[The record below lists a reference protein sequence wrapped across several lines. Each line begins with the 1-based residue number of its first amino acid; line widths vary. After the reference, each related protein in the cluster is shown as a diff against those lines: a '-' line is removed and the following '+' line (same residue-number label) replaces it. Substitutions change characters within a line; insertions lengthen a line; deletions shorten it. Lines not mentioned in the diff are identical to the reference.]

1 MKTLRVLLV
10 DDDES
15 SRELAHTRLSLLGY
29 QVTPCSNGKDAVAMV
44 QAHSIPFDLLITDL
58 RMPGMNGADLIALLR
73 SSPAT
78 AELPILIVSA
88 DPDSDLSA
96 GADHVIHKPYHLHQL
111 VQAIADTFRRREG
124 IQSA

>member
-44 QAHSIPFDLLITDL
+44 HAHSIPFDLLITDL
-58 RMPGMNGADLIALLR
+58 RMPGLNGADLISLLR
-73 SSPAT
+73 ANAAT
-78 AELPILIVSA
+78 ADIPILIVSA
-88 DPDSDLSA
+88 DPDCELIA
-96 GADHVIHKPYHLHQL
+96 GADHAIHKPYHLHQL
-111 VQAIADTFRRREG
+111 VQAIADTFRSREG
-124 IQSA
+124 IHSA